1 MTMNEVLEYSDPRP
15 ATKKGRVR
23 IALMQ
28 LYDEHRSA
36 GMLPTSCR
44 FLFYELVTRKVIPKG
59 GILRPDQVVIK
70 ALVDLREQGFIPW
83 EHIVDET
90 REILDYTGSSSVAV
104 DLLDYYLAAAR
115 IDPWDGQAPFIL
127 TESRSLA
134 GVLRGLCRHYRC
146 RIASTNGQVGGFLHT
161 KVAPILAPGACVGYL
176 GDYDLCGGM
185 IEDNTRR
192 VLESEVGEL
201 DWRRLALTKEQV
213 AEYDLPIITKSDRR
227 FINGEG
233 DHAAVETEAL
243 SQSLIVDIV
252 RSWLDGLLPQS
263 LEEVHA
269 SEEGERERLRRL
281 IEDGA

>member
-1 MTMNEVLEYSDPRP
+1 MSEVLGYADPRP
-15 ATKKGRVR
+15 DSKKGRVR

-28 LYDEHRSA
+28 LYEEHLSA

-44 FLFYELVTRKVIPKG
+44 FLFYELVTRKIIPKG
-59 GILRPDQVVIK
+59 GIQRPDQVVIK
-70 ALVDLREQGFIPW
+70 ALVNLRELGFIPW
-83 EHIVDET
+83 EHIIDET
-90 REILDYTGSSSVAV
+90 RETFDYTGSSTVAA
-104 DLLDYYLAAAR
+104 DLLGYLAAAR
-115 IDPWDGQAPFIL
+115 VDPWDGEAPFIL

-161 KVAPILAPGACVGYL
+161 KVASILAPGARVGYL

-185 IEDNTRR
+185 IEDNARR
-192 VLESEVGEL
+192 VLESAVGEL

-213 AEYDLPIITKSDRR
+213 QEYNLPVISKSDRR

-233 DHAAVETEAL
+233 DHEAVETEAL

-252 RSWLDGLLPQS
+252 RDWLDDLLPQP
-263 LEEVHA
+263 LEAILE
-269 SEEGERERLRRL
+269 SEQEEREHLRRL
-281 IEDGA
+281 IETA